1 MYVHRLE
8 TETTYT
14 RCHAKSEAEKT
25 RKSQIIQ
32 ELSGKVNNSKKRT
45 EALTAEVSQ
54 CMCMTSQTLNLCV
67 CACACVCVLYEI
79 GTCNSIVHTGQELDY
94 TAGTQRLMAHSE
106 ELEEELSSATAKHE
120 ECRVKCE
127 EEHAILKV
135 LCLQAV

>member
-54 CMCMTSQTLNLCV
+54 CIYVYDLTDIASFCV
-67 CACACVCVLYEI
+67 LACVCCMRYV
-79 GTCNSIVHTGQELDY
+79 GTCNSIVHAVQELDC
-94 TAGTQRLMAHSE
+94 TAGIQRLMAHSE
-106 ELEEELSSATAKHE
+106 ELEEELLSATAKHE

-127 EEHAILKV
+127 EEHAVLKV